1 MKIKTLKG
9 KQSELRPFFH
19 SSHFCDGFIIHT
31 YTYAFNFG
39 EKLTKGARLFLPE
52 KSEAVE
58 VPREYVAQVLRSWRK
73 A

>member
-1 MKIKTLKG
+1 MRIKTLKN
-9 KQSELRPFFH
+9 KQSELRPFFT
-19 SSHFCDGFIIHT
+19 SSHFHDGFHLYT

-52 KSEAVE
+52 KAGGVE
-58 VPREYVAQVLRSWRK
+58 VPREYVAQVLRAWRK